1 MASLRNHWSLLFV
14 LLICHMF
21 VLYFLWLQIRRYEQL
36 GAYAFDLGI
45 FQQAVWLMAHGE
57 APFVTVR
64 GMNILGDHFTPI
76 LYLIAIPYRFW
87 AHPFW
92 LFLAQTVALA
102 AGALSLYRM
111 ALRHIQK
118 DWLAAII
125 AIGYLLHPALF
136 TMLLFD
142 FHPVL
147 LSIPFVLWAM
157 DAADEGKPKVFAF
170 AAIFALACKEE
181 VSLVILML
189 SAYAAFVRKQ
199 KWAWCGVAG
208 SVCWVAIVLKLMPF
222 LAGVE
227 HSAYLALYSRWG
239 ETPLGIVWGILT
251 RPLEALREL
260 VLCQGHATA
269 PGVYPLLLLFPF
281 AFFPLLAPDLLL
293 FGLPN
298 YALIAL
304 NERVTFRELGYQ
316 YASTILPWLAFASVM
331 GWKRLLQVGGELP
344 NLMRRR
350 WHFLLALTWCICFA
364 FSAYRY
370 GPPVIQ
376 RFTSDMLPPN
386 EAKAIV
392 DFLKRHIPSD
402 ASVTAP
408 TNLVPPLAHR
418 KRIYMFPNPF
428 QQVAF
433 GPSVEALKQQIE
445 MRVEP
450 LPVSEFHKR
459 MREQPVDF
467 VVLKARPGS
476 YWPLGFD
483 AYETL
488 VLHVLTCPDY
498 GIIAVQGD
506 VVVLKHKAD
515 FSQGLQLLGVST
527 KRHEQL
533 RDEVKAAWERLK
545 SVRW

>member
-1 MASLRNHWSLLFV
+1 MLFA
-14 LLICHMF
+14 CSAF
-21 VLYFLWLQIRRYEQL
+21 VVYFLWLQIRRYEQL

-102 AGALSLYRM
+102 AGALPLYRL
-111 ALRHIQK
+111 ALRHTQS
-118 DWLAAII
+118 DWLAVAI
-125 AIGYLLHPALF
+125 ALGYLLHPALF

-157 DAADEGKPKVFAF
+157 DAADEEKPKVFAI

-189 SAYAAFVRKQ
+189 SAYAAIVRKQ
-199 KWAWCGVAG
+199 KWAWWGVVS
-208 SVCWVAIVLKLMPF
+208 SVCWIAIVLKLMPF

-239 ETPLGIVWGILT
+239 ETPLGIVCGILT
-251 RPLEALREL
+251 RPMEALREL

-331 GWKRLLQVGGELP
+331 GWKRLLQVGSELP
-344 NLMRRR
+344 NLLQRR
-350 WHFLLALTWCICFA
+350 WHFLLALTWCICVT

-376 RFTSDMLPPN
+376 RFMSDMLPPA

-392 DFLKRHIPSD
+392 DFLNRHIPSD

-408 TNLVPPLAHR
+408 TSLVPPLAHR

-450 LPVSEFHKR
+450 LPVGEFHKR
-459 MREQPVDF
+459 MREQSVDF
-467 VVLKARPGS
+467 IVLKARTNF
-476 YWPLGFD
+476 WPLGVD

-506 VVVLKHKAD
+506 VLVLKHKAD
-515 FSQGLQLLGVST
+515 FSQGLQLLGISV
-527 KRHEQL
+527 KRQEQL